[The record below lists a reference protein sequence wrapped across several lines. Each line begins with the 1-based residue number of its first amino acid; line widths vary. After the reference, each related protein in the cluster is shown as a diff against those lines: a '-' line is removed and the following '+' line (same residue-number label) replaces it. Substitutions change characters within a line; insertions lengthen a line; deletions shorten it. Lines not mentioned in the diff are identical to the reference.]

1 MTGQIGDVSE
11 MVGKI
16 QRLEEEL
23 RGVTL
28 RLDQSERGNRRM
40 RLAGAG
46 AGVLA
51 AAILLIAGGAAQVS
65 NRVARLD
72 VVGPNNDVRVS
83 ISVNPETGSTGMEVF
98 AVDGRRVVFLGT
110 SANGTP
116 NLSIYDP
123 TGQNVIRS
131 VTP

>member
-28 RLDQSERGNRRM
+28 RLGESERGNQRM

-46 AGVLA
+46 VLIA
-51 AAILLIAGGAAQVS
+51 AVLLIAGGAAQLS
-65 NRVARLD
+65 TRVARLE
-72 VVGPNNDVRVS
+72 VVGPNNDVRVA
-83 ISVNPETGSTGMEVF
+83 ISVNPDNGSAGLEVF
-98 AVDGRRVVFLGT
+98 GTDGRRVVFLGT
-110 SANGTP
+110 SATGTP

-123 TGQNVIRS
+123 SGQNVIRS
-131 VTP
+131 VAP